1 MKAEP
6 TSQLILLE
14 VQHLDLDI
22 ERNRHR
28 ARTLP
33 ETTRVAELTARDTA
47 LRDHTTAAATRA
59 SDLAREVR
67 KSEADVAQV
76 RARADRDQNLLN
88 SGQVTSSKQLADLEH
103 EVATLARR
111 QSALEDDELVAMEA
125 LENAEAEHSELL
137 SQTDRVREELAA
149 AVTARDEAMA
159 LLDAE
164 FTELRQVRDTT
175 AAPVPTELL
184 ELYARIR
191 ADNGTGAAMVR
202 RGRCEACQLDLP
214 RGDLDEIAAAAP
226 DEVIRCPECR
236 SILIRTSESG
246 L

>member
-1 MKAEP
+1 MKADP
-6 TSQLILLE
+6 ASQLILLE

-33 ETTRVAELTARDTA
+33 ETIRVQELTARDAA
-47 LRDHTTAAATRA
+47 LRDHTAAAATRA

-67 KSEADVAQV
+67 KAEADVEQV
-76 RARADRDQNLLN
+76 RSRADRDQKLLT
-88 SGQVTSSKQLADLEH
+88 SGQVTSPKQLADLEH

-111 QSALEDDELVAMEA
+111 QSDLEDDELVAMEA
-125 LENAEAEHSELL
+125 LENAEAEHVELVA
-137 SQTDRVREELAA
+137 QAERVRVELAE
-149 AVTARDEAMA
+149 AVAARDEAMA
-159 LLDAE
+159 NLDDEVA
-164 FTELRQVRDTT
+164 ELRQVRDTT
-175 AAPVPTELL
+175 AAPVPVELL

-214 RGDLDEIAAAAP
+214 RGDLDEIAAAAD
-226 DEVIRCPECR
+226 DEVVRCPECR